1 MRAPRWWKIGVS
13 LVGVA
18 LVASACP
25 GDSNG
30 DNAQQQQQS
39 TLQEVTS
46 RGTLNCGVN
55 NAVPGFGFQDEG
67 GDFQGFDVEFCR
79 VVAAAVLGDADA
91 VEFSPL
97 TTEQRFPAVQGRQVD
112 VLIRNTTWTSSRDGT
127 EGLSF
132 ATTTFYDGQGMMVK
146 ADSEFESL
154 EDLDGTTICV
164 LSATTTELNLTA
176 QLDAI
181 GVDFEPLSLSSID
194 DIQPAFIRD
203 QCQAWTSDKSQLA
216 GLRSNWPQRRGGP
229 DGLRILD
236 VTMSKEPLGPVTRD
250 GDSDWF
256 DAVNWAVIATIQAE
270 EFGITSSNVDQI
282 RDTTDNPEIVRFLG
296 LEIESEEGQAPA
308 PFDSGLDLPTDF
320 AYQVIKQVGNY
331 GEIYDRTVGPDTT
344 LGVERGV
351 NEIWTEGGLLYA
363 PPYR

>member
-1 MRAPRWWKIGVS
+1 
-13 LVGVA
+13 
-18 LVASACP
+18 
-25 GDSNG
+25 
-30 DNAQQQQQS
+30 
-39 TLQEVTS
+39 
-46 RGTLNCGVN
+46 
-55 NAVPGFGFQDEG
+55 
-67 GDFQGFDVEFCR
+67 
-79 VVAAAVLGDADA
+79 
-91 VEFSPL
+91 
-97 TTEQRFPAVQGRQVD
+97 VD

-132 ATTTFYDGQGMMVK
+132 ASTTFYDGQGMMVK
-146 ADSEFESL
+146 ADSEFETL
-154 EDLDGTTICV
+154 GDLDGTTICV

-181 GVDFEPLSLSSID
+181 GVDFEPLSLSSNE
-194 DIQPAFIRD
+194 DIQPRFIRD

-216 GLRSNWPQRRGGP
+216 GLRANWPSGQGGP
-229 DGLRILD
+229 EGLRILD

-270 EFGITSSNVDQI
+270 EFGITSGNVDQI
-282 RDTTDNPEIVRFLG
+282 RDTTDDPEIQRFLG
-296 LEIESEEGQAPA
+296 LEIETEEGQAPA
-308 PFDSGLDLPTDF
+308 PFDAGLDLPVDF

-331 GEIYDRTVGPDTT
+331 GEIYDQTVGPDTV
-344 LGVERGV
+344 LGLERGV